1 MLCISFTKTPLNS
14 FELCHILT
22 NYTRFLR
29 SKHIGAG
36 QFTAGPG
43 NTKIQVID
51 SKKYNTYNVH
61 SAETTADKEEEMKK
75 TAIILSVI
83 LTAALVF
90 TGCAGS
96 TAAGVANDAP
106 SEAAAAEKA
115 DVPAKN
121 TKPEKATE
129 ATAEAQED
137 EQQTEPEEAAS
148 SGEITYSLSTREYD
162 SDYENFSG
170 QITTIS
176 VTDENHK
183 ALKDAVDS
191 FYKEM
196 SDSYD
201 KVCAEYVEE
210 AKTANEEAASSG
222 DDDLYTMYYSYDISG
237 TVTRADDKLFSI
249 CISEYSFTGGAHGET
264 YTYGVNFDPKTGEK
278 LSYEAFGDI
287 SDSVKSFILKDIDAS
302 GNMAEEM
309 LFPEYKETIDEMFE
323 TGMKDKSFWFDNDR
337 LIFAFQQYDIA
348 PYASGIMEF
357 HIPYSDIEGFNTDYL
372 PAEGS
377 DFLYCR
383 IENPAI
389 AEMLDIND
397 DGKEESIYLESKES
411 GDNNYYSE
419 FTLHVDDTA
428 TKLDIED
435 CYYGSLSI
443 VKGKAGNYLFVT
455 ATSDNDWNQIFMYDA
470 GTLKQLDNL
479 DGSITDA
486 KDGVMTIASRAYVF
500 GTWSVN
506 KDYNYGPDGFKVID
520 EAGWI
525 NNGSASGYPTPI
537 TLLQD
542 LEYHEKPGG
551 IGEAKTLKKG
561 SKIYPVSLSD
571 TEMGFETES
580 GERGYFGYY
589 NDEQTGRLM
598 VNGID
603 EEDMFKDM
611 PYAG

>member
-1 MLCISFTKTPLNS
+1 MFVVLKN
-14 FELCHILT
+14 
-22 NYTRFLR
+22 
-29 SKHIGAG
+29 G
-36 QFTAGPG
+36 
-43 NTKIQVID
+43 
-51 SKKYNTYNVH
+51 
-61 SAETTADKEEEMKK
+61 ADKEDEMKK

-83 LTAALVF
+83 LTTALGF
-90 TGCAGS
+90 TGCSGG
-96 TAAGVANDAP
+96 AATGINNEMQP
-106 SEAAAAEKA
+106 EATAAAEKA
-115 DVPAKN
+115 EEPAK
-121 TKPEKATE
+121 TAEPKEPEE
-129 ATAEAQED
+129 ATAEAQKD
-137 EQQTEPEEAAS
+137 ETQTAPEETAS
-148 SGEITYSLSTREYD
+148 SGEITYSASTREYD

-170 QITTIS
+170 RITTIS
-176 VTDENHK
+176 VTDESHK

-201 KVCAEYVEE
+201 KTCAEYAEE
-210 AKTANEEAASSG
+210 AKNANEEAASSG
-222 DDDLYTMYYSYDISG
+222 DGDPYIMYYSYDISG

-249 CISEYSFTGGAHGET
+249 CVSEYSFTGGAHGET
-264 YTYGVNFDPKTGEK
+264 YTYGVNFDTKTGEK

-287 SDSVKSFILKDIDAS
+287 SDSVRSFILKDIDAS

-323 TGMKDKSFWFDNDR
+323 TGMKGKSFWFDNGR

-348 PYASGIMEF
+348 PYASGILEF
-357 HIPYSDIEGFNTDYL
+357 HIPYGDIEGFNKDYL
-372 PAEGS
+372 PVE
-377 DFLYCR
+377 DFLYSD

-397 DGKEESIYLESKES
+397 DGKEEIIYLESKES

-428 TKLDIED
+428 AKLDIED
-435 CYYGSLSI
+435 CYYGTLSI
-443 VKGKAGNYLFVT
+443 VKGNAGNYLFVT
-455 ATSDNDWNQIFMYDA
+455 AISDNDWNEIFMYDA

-479 DGSITDA
+479 DGRITDA
-486 KDGVMTIASRAYVF
+486 KDGILTIASRAYAF

-506 KDYNYGPDGFKVID
+506 KDYSYGSDGFKVID

-525 NNGSASGYPTPI
+525 NNGSDSEYSTAI

-551 IGEAKTLKKG
+551 MGEAKTLKKG
-561 SKIYPVSLSD
+561 AKIYPVSLSD
-571 TEMGFETES
+571 SEMGFETES

-589 NDEQTGRLM
+589 NDEETGRLM